1 MSEEVSSQFKRMLL
15 NLSYSFMAG
24 GITILV
30 MTLTAFSSN
39 SVMGKMLAY
48 ISISVSVATLMLL
61 VLNDSNLSTND
72 SFSNIMTGIFV
83 SFSPF
88 IFLLLVLISSLLLTS
103 AYFKDIIKHPNES
116 YKTMSGIS
124 CIFIIIQ
131 CIMFSFTM
139 SDSIETSNTVKM
151 SSLDSAKLRLL
162 SIVNLIAIFSAF
174 VSLKYYTT
182 DGFTNTQ

>member
-15 NLSYSFMAG
+15 NLCYSLMAG
-24 GITILV
+24 GITILI
-30 MTLTAFSSN
+30 MTLNSFSSN
-39 SVMGKMLAY
+39 SVMGKMLAF
-48 ISISVSVATLMLL
+48 ISISISVATLMLL

-72 SFSNIMTGIFV
+72 SFSNIMMGIFV
-83 SFSPF
+83 SFAPF
-88 IFLLLVLISSLLLTS
+88 LFLLVVLISSLLLTS
-103 AYFKDIIKHPNES
+103 VHFDNIVKHPNES

-124 CIFIIIQ
+124 SIFIIIQ
-131 CIMFSFTM
+131 CIVFAFTM

-151 SSLDSAKLRLL
+151 SALDSAKLRLL

-182 DGFTNTQ
+182 DGFNTQ